1 MKVALIHKDDQR
13 VFDWI
18 QPELEVAGHS
28 LVICAS
34 QTPDEV
40 LEVARDA
47 EVVWDMGGVQ
57 TITAAILPELGSC
70 GAIIRGGSGT
80 DNIPVREATELGIVV
95 ANTPDATAVA
105 VPEHTMALIL
115 SFTRK
120 VPMHD
125 YGMAAGGWTPK
136 EPLPV
141 LLKGQTIGLVGFGRI
156 ARGVANRLRG
166 FEVVL
171 IACDPFPAD
180 SDFAQHGVRR
190 CELPEL
196 LGAAD
201 VVSLHTPLT
210 NQTRHL
216 IGAAELAL
224 MKETAVLVNTSRGPV
239 VDSQALLEA
248 LEGGQIGGAALDVF
262 ESEPPDELAKQLV
275 ALPNVVAT
283 PHTGGHSPN
292 MLDTFCRLSVDTIH
306 NLAAGRWPRSY
317 VNPDVRP
324 RWSLR

>member
-1 MKVALIHKDDQR
+1 M
-13 VFDWI
+13 FDWI
-18 QPELEVAGHS
+18 QPELEAAGHS
-28 LVICAS
+28 VVVRAAQS
-34 QTPDEV
+34 PEEV
-40 LEVARDA
+40 LDVARDA

-57 TITAAILPELGSC
+57 TITAAILPELSKC

-105 VPEHTMALIL
+105 VPEHTAALIL
-115 SFTRK
+115 SFTRR

-125 YGMAAGGWTPK
+125 RGMAAGSWTPE
-136 EPLPV
+136 EPLPI
-141 LLKGQTIGLVGFGRI
+141 LLKGKTVGLVGFGRI
-156 ARGVANRLRG
+156 GRGVADRLRG
-166 FEVVL
+166 FEVEL
-171 IACDPFPAD
+171 LAYDPFPAGG
-180 SDFAQHGVRR
+180 DFAQHGARR
-190 CELPEL
+190 CELAEL

-210 NQTRHL
+210 DDTRHL
-216 IGAAELAL
+216 IGAAELAR

-239 VDSQALLEA
+239 VDSQALLVA
-248 LEGGQIGGAALDVF
+248 LESGQIAGAALDVF
-262 ESEPPDELAKQLV
+262 ESEPPDELAKRIV

-306 NLAAGRWPRSY
+306 DLAAGRWPRSY
-317 VNPDVRP
+317 VNPDVLP
-324 RWSLR
+324 RWSLS

>member
-1 MKVALIHKDDQR
+1 M
-13 VFDWI
+13 FDWI
-18 QPELEVAGHS
+18 RPELEAAGHS
-28 LVICAS
+28 LAICAAQS
-34 QTPDEV
+34 PEEV

-57 TITAAILPELGSC
+57 TITAAILPELSTC

-95 ANTPDATAVA
+95 ANTPEATAVA
-105 VPEHTMALIL
+105 VPEHTVALIL
-115 SFTRK
+115 AFTRK

-125 YGMAAGGWTPK
+125 RGIADGQWTPE

-141 LLKGQTIGLVGFGRI
+141 LLKGHTVGLVGFGRI
-156 ARGVANRLRG
+156 ARGVADRLRG
-166 FEVVL
+166 FEVEL
-171 IACDPFPAD
+171 LAYDPFPAD

-190 CELPEL
+190 CELAEL

-210 NQTRHL
+210 DDTRHL
-216 IGAAELAL
+216 IGAAELAR
-224 MKETAVLVNTSRGPV
+224 MKDTAVLVNTSRGPV
-239 VDSQALLEA
+239 VDSRALLDA
-248 LEGGQIGGAALDVF
+248 LQGGQIAGAALDVF
-262 ESEPPDELAKQLV
+262 ESEPPDELARQLV

-292 MLDTFCRLSVDTIH
+292 MLDTFCRLSVDTIYD
-306 NLAAGRWPRSY
+306 LAAGRWPRSY

-324 RWSLR
+324 RWKLS